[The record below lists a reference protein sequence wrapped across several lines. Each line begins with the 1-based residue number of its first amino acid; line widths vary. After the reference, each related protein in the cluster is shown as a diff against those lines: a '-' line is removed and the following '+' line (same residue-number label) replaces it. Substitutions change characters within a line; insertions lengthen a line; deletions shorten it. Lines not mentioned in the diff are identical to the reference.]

1 MGCFGRVFR
10 WRRRN
15 TNQGEQEFGPRP
27 AHDSLT
33 SGTSAFSDIEKAYI
47 KDRDPAAGPV
57 STLPPSAANIR
68 PAAHPQFSAYS
79 GVAVRDDRSHIY
91 TPRYRGG
98 GSSYRPDDSR
108 DWTGSQV
115 STQVSRQSDT
125 YLTKLKDEGGV
136 DDPEELARRKKRDEI
151 QRKAAE
157 EEQERLDFFQMM

>member
-1 MGCFGRVFR
+1 MGCFGWIF
-10 WRRRN
+10 RRRRDVE
-15 TNQGEQEFGPRP
+15 GENEFGPRP
-27 AHDSLT
+27 AHDSIT
-33 SGTSAFSDIEKAYI
+33 SGNSGFTEIEKAYI
-47 KDRDPAAGPV
+47 KDRNPAAGPV
-57 STLPPSAANIR
+57 SNLPPSAANLR

-79 GVAVRDDRSHIY
+79 GVAVRDDTSHIY
-91 TPRYRGG
+91 APRYRGG
-98 GSSYRPDDSR
+98 GSSSYQPDDSR